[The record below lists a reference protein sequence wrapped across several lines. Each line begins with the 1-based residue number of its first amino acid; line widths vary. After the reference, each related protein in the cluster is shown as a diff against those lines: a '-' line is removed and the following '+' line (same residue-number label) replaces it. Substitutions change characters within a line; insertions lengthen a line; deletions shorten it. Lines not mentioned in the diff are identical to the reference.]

1 MSRTNHLR
9 IPSHNNSNRSRSPK
23 PRRRNSWPALPSLDK
38 TLNIIFPTPA
48 LNKCVEWICGREAKY
63 YFLRQK
69 DLKAWA
75 SHPASIANT
84 KQSASSANGATVG
97 VRQGT
102 PSSASALWQ
111 EPDFRAKYWARQNE
125 TSSRPVTAPTG
136 STPQFNP
143 NKSHDRAVSG
153 SALVSF
159 PSPEGAQNKKRMDE
173 LAALVLP
180 PPPPAPATINSPPTK
195 SCPSNVTEGPTLPPQ
210 KSPDLPEACKF
221 KRTPLLPGQEPF
233 VPVPVFSQQWDLP
246 TAVIETNHPNDP
258 RLQAYLRKYKIEAVL
273 RPDFLTI
280 STHARTSS
288 KEQEAMD
295 EFVRR
300 PDCRID
306 PQYLDPVLARE
317 KRQRMAEQA
326 MISNSKTPLNPNDE
340 FR

>member
-9 IPSHNNSNRSRSPK
+9 IPSHNTNSTPRNTK
-23 PRRRNSWPALPSLDK
+23 PRRRNSWPTLPSLEK

-63 YFLRQK
+63 HFLRQK

-75 SHPASIANT
+75 SHPASITNP
-84 KQSASSANGATVG
+84 KQSASSTNGDTVG

-111 EPDFRAKYWARQNE
+111 EPDFRAKYWARQNKTE
-125 TSSRPVTAPTG
+125 SRPMTAPTG
-136 STPQFNP
+136 STQVFSP
-143 NKSHDRAVSG
+143 NKSNDRAVSD
-153 SALVSF
+153 STLVSF
-159 PSPEGAQNKKRMDE
+159 PSPQEAENKKRMDE

-180 PPPPAPATINSPPTK
+180 PPPPASALINSPPVK
-195 SCPSNVTEGPTLPPQ
+195 QCPLDPEEVPAQPLLKT
-210 KSPDLPEACKF
+210 PDLPDACKF
-221 KRTPLLPGQEPF
+221 KRTPLLPGKEPF
-233 VPVPVFSQQWDLP
+233 VPVKVFSQQWDLP
-246 TAVIETNHPNDP
+246 TAVIETNYPMDP
-258 RLQAYLRKYKIEAVL
+258 RLQAYLRKYKIDAVL
-273 RPDFLTI
+273 RPDFMTI

-326 MISNSKTPLNPNDE
+326 MISNSKTP
-340 FR
+340 FKF